1 MQIAC
6 PTNTQHLRYNLMDRD
21 TTCFFTGHR
30 DVPEHRY
37 NDIYNQ
43 TTTLIQTLY
52 REGIK
57 DFVCGGAVGFDTLA
71 AKAVLELR
79 ELLDIRLHLV
89 LPCTNQSDYFS
100 SAQKAEY
107 EQILGSCDSS
117 ETLFDHYFRGCMHA
131 RNRKMVEMST
141 ACIAYCTK
149 QTGGAAYTVKFAI
162 SNNLPIYFVK

>member
-1 MQIAC
+1 
-6 PTNTQHLRYNLMDRD
+6 MDKD

-30 DVPEHRY
+30 EIPKNRY
-37 NDIYNQ
+37 DDIFNQ
-43 TTTLIQTLY
+43 TTALIQLVY

-57 DFVCGGAVGFDTLA
+57 DFVCGGAIGFDTLA

-89 LPCTNQSDYFS
+89 LPCADQSVYFS
-100 SAQKAEY
+100 PTQKADYEY
-107 EQILGSCDSS
+107 IIENCDSC
-117 ETLFDHYFRGCMHA
+117 EILFDHYVRGCMHA

-141 ACIAYCTK
+141 ACIAFCQKTS
-149 QTGGAAYTVKFAI
+149 GGAAFTVKQAI